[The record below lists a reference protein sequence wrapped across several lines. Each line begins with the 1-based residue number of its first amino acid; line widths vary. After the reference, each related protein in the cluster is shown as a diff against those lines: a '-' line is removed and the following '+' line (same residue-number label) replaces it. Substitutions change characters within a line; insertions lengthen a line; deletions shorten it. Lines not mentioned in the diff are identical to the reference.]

1 VTNWIEKLGRT
12 IFEAPFGGEQLLKDA
27 PGMAE
32 IRLAVLD
39 DVRGKTQRV
48 AGREVFP
55 CNVVSLLIRGVSE
68 EQAGVFTGAFFL
80 GLLEDELRAG
90 LKRMQCRFP
99 TDLHVEV
106 ETTPDLPIEGEQWV
120 EVRAESRRSAA
131 AERPSGEP
139 RAARLTVL
147 QGAANVAELTIDK
160 ARVNIGR
167 PAEVF
172 TQNGPSRVND
182 LAFAAEDE
190 VNRTVSR
197 EHAHITRDKRTGEY
211 RIFNDRVYKGGN
223 CGMWIMRGGLSQEVH
238 RNARGARL
246 EGGDEIHLGN
256 AVLRFTLPEDR

>member
-12 IFEAPFGGEQLLKDA
+12 IFEAPFGGEQLVKDA

-55 CNVVSLLIRGVSE
+55 CNVIRLLIRGVSE
-68 EQAGVFTGAFFL
+68 EQASVFKGSFFL
-80 GLLEDELRAG
+80 GLLEEELRAG

-99 TDLHVEV
+99 TDLRVEV
-106 ETTPDLPIEGEQWV
+106 ETTPDLPNAGELWV
-120 EVRAESRRSAA
+120 EVHTESRKSASA
-131 AERPSGEP
+131 SPKEEP
-139 RAARLTVL
+139 PIGRITVL
-147 QGAANVAELTIDK
+147 RGAANVSELVLDK
-160 ARVNIGR
+160 ARINIGR
-167 PAEVF
+167 PVEVF
-172 TQNGPSRVND
+172 KQDGPSRVND
-182 LAFAAEDE
+182 LAFAADDE
-190 VNRTVSR
+190 INRTVSR
-197 EHAHITRDKRTGEY
+197 EHAYIARDKRTGEY

-246 EGGDEIHLGN
+246 EDGDEIHLGN
-256 AVLRFTLPEDR
+256 AVLRFTLD

>member
-1 VTNWIEKLGRT
+1 MTNWIEKLGRT
-12 IFEAPFGGEQLLKDA
+12 IFEAPFGGEQLVKDA

-55 CNVVSLLIRGVSE
+55 CNAVRLLIRGVSE

-99 TDLHVEV
+99 ADLRVEV
-106 ETTPDLPIEGEQWV
+106 ETTPDLPVAGEQWV
-120 EVRAESRRSAA
+120 EVHTESRRSAA
-131 AERPSGEP
+131 AAPSAEEP
-139 RAARLTVL
+139 HVARLAVVRGTP
-147 QGAANVAELTIDK
+147 NIAELVLDK
-160 ARVNIGR
+160 ARTNIGR

-182 LAFAAEDE
+182 LAFAADDE
-190 VNRTVSR
+190 INRTVSR

-238 RNARGARL
+238 HNARGARL
-246 EGGDEIHLGN
+246 EDGDEIHLGN
-256 AVLRFTLPEDR
+256 AVLRFTLS

>member
-12 IFEAPFGGEQLLKDA
+12 IFEAPFGGEQLVKDA

-55 CNVVSLLIRGVSE
+55 CNLVRLLIRGVSE
-68 EQAGVFTGAFFL
+68 EQASVFKGSFFL
-80 GLLEDELRAG
+80 GLLEEELRAG

-99 TDLHVEV
+99 TDLRVEV
-106 ETTPDLPIEGEQWV
+106 ETTPDLPNADEQWV
-120 EVRAESRRSAA
+120 EVHTESRKSTVASPK
-131 AERPSGEP
+131 EEP
-139 RAARLTVL
+139 PIGRITVL
-147 QGAANVAELTIDK
+147 RGAANVSELALDK
-160 ARVNIGR
+160 ARTNIGR

-172 TQNGPSRVND
+172 TQDGPSRVND
-182 LAFAAEDE
+182 LAFAADDE

-211 RIFNDRVYKGGN
+211 RIYNDRVYKGGN

-238 RNARGARL
+238 RNARGARI
-246 EGGDEIHLGN
+246 EDGDEIHLGN
-256 AVLRFTLPEDR
+256 AVLRFTLG